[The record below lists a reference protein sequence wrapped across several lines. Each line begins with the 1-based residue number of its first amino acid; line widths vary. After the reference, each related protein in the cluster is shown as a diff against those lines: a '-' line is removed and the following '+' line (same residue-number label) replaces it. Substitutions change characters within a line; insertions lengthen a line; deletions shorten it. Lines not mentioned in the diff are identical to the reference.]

1 MANQNPTWSDKY
13 FINWHEADFKG
24 DASLTTICNFLQET
38 AWRNAEHLGFGYSEL
53 DKNKRIWVVLRWLI
67 KMEKY
72 PRWRDEIIL
81 ETWPRPP
88 ERLFALRDYRIKSM
102 DGELLGAASS
112 TWLVLDADTHRPQKP
127 DFLQNA
133 LHLTTDEMAVGRNA
147 DNIKIPEGMELK
159 RSHRVV
165 ISEIDNY
172 GHVNNARYVEW
183 ALNLFDKQFLEDRMI
198 KEFQIN
204 FISEATINQE
214 IDLYLKRENEHQY
227 IVVAVRKEDRKNVF
241 AAKLIFTK

>member
-1 MANQNPTWSDKY
+1 MRDKNPTWSDKY

-24 DASLTTICNFLQET
+24 NASLTTICNFLQET

-72 PRWRDEIIL
+72 PKWRDEIIL

-88 ERLFALRDYRIKSM
+88 EKLFALRDYQIKSM
-102 DGELLGAASS
+102 DGEVLGAASS
-112 TWLVLDADTHRPQKP
+112 TWLVVDANTHRPQKP
-127 DFLQNA
+127 DFLRNV
-133 LHLTTDEMAVGRNA
+133 LHLTNDRMAVGKNA
-147 DNIKIPEGMELK
+147 DSIKIPDGMELK
-159 RSHRVV
+159 HSHRVV

-183 ALNLFDKQFLEDRMI
+183 AMNLFGKDFLGDRMI

-204 FISEATINQE
+204 FLNEAKFGQE
-214 IDLYLKRENEHQY
+214 IEMFLKQESEDDY
-227 IVVAVRKEDRKNVF
+227 TVVAIRKSDQKNIFV
-241 AAKLIFTK
+241 AKLIFEK